1 MFTPQKPP
9 PVTENPKK
17 KTTPKFDGQKDA
29 RKEKNALT
37 YPNFWQ
43 QRTRGGSTITMDD
56 SNGAE
61 SITIQHRSGSMWQF
75 HPDGSVNLTAHNG
88 QYTMVFG
95 ENRVMVTGAQEI
107 VVKGA
112 ASMLVEGDFDQTI
125 RGDTNFTCDGDF
137 NVNAKNMNMNIRGN
151 IDTLA
156 KNMTTKVEGSIST
169 TAQGSMNMGSDG
181 DMSVAS
187 MEGSLA
193 IGASNDIGIRGFG
206 SVYVE
211 SDAGTH
217 LKSGAATFIESDAS
231 TNIKSGGQTKLKS
244 GGKTSIQANAFAT
257 DADPTH
263 FNSGMSEAA
272 EEANS
277 AELVKFNATTAP
289 ADDVGDFGE
298 MNVSTNNTA

>member
-9 PVTENPKK
+9 PVTDNPKK
-17 KTTPKFDGQKDA
+17 KSTPKFDGQKDA

-37 YPNFWQ
+37 YPNYWQ
-43 QRTRGGSTITMDD
+43 QRTRSGSTITMDD
-56 SNGAE
+56 SNGQE

-137 NVNAKNMNMNIRGN
+137 NVNAKNMNMNVRGN

-193 IGASNDIGIRGFG
+193 LGASTDVGIRGFG

-211 SDAGTH
+211 SEGGTH
-217 LKSGAATFIESDAS
+217 LKSGAGTHIQSDGD
-231 TNIKSGGQTKLKS
+231 THIKSGGATNLKS
-244 GGKTSIQANAFAT
+244 GGKTSIQASAFAS

-263 FNSGMSEAA
+263 FNSGQSAAASEAD
-272 EEANS
+272 S
-277 AELVKFNATTAP
+277 AEKVAFSATTAP
-289 ADDVGDFGE
+289 AKDVGDFGE
-298 MNVSTNNTA
+298 MNVTTNNMA